1 MKKIIAFSGSN
12 SSTSINQQLVRI
24 TANMVQDAAISVLDI
39 RDYPAVMYGQDEEN
53 TNGFP
58 ETMIE
63 FQKQIQSADGF
74 IVSCPEHNGSMPA
87 VLKNTLDWVSRMG
100 GKVFNHKPT
109 VFLTTSPGGRGGAT
123 VMSQLLAVM
132 PHQGAQVVGSHS
144 VGSFYDKVKDNQLV
158 DGEDKT
164 KIEELVKQLVLAI

>member
-12 SSTSINQQLVRI
+12 SSTSINQQLIRM
-24 TANMVQDAAISVLDI
+24 TAKMAKGAEVTVLDI
-39 RDYPAVMYGQDEEN
+39 RDFPAVMYGPDEEN

-58 ETMIE
+58 ETMVE
-63 FQKQIQSADGF
+63 FQKHLLSADGF
-74 IVSCPEHNGSMPA
+74 IVSSPEHNGNVPA

-100 GKVFNHKPT
+100 GKVFNNKPT

-132 PHQGAQVVGSHS
+132 PHQGAQIVGSHS
-144 VGSFYDKVKDNQLV
+144 LGNFHDKVKDNDIT
-158 DGEDKT
+158 DGEDKAR
-164 KIEELVKQLVLAI
+164 IETLVNELVLAI